1 MGCTVDEENITTQEE
16 YGIWIYHSE
25 PGDSDHSEPGALS
38 QKYVFASD
46 YSYIEC
52 SNNIHTLMY
61 ESFCLN

>member
-25 PGDSDHSEPGALS
+25 PGDGDHSEPGALS

-46 YSYIEC
+46 YSYIDV
-52 SNNIHTLMY
+52 
-61 ESFCLN
+61 